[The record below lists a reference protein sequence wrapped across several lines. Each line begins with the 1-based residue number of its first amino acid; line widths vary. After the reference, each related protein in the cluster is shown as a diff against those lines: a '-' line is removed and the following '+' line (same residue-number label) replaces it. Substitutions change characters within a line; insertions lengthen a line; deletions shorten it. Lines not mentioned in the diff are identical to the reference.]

1 MVNKQEDEERFE
13 LISQDPNGRL
23 VIKAINKTLYISKM
37 AHEVMANPELLQ
49 GFSKRQAAIIG
60 FIAGMQ
66 TEQKRE

>member
-1 MVNKQEDEERFE
+1 MVNKKENPNQFE
-13 LISQDPNGRL
+13 LISQNPDGRL
-23 VIKAINKTLYISKM
+23 VIKATNKALYLSKM